1 MILYRDLGH
10 GANWTWQ
17 VIDLVDESRDK
28 VRHNSWVC
36 GNGDIHEDKACCK
49 TSRVR
54 EKIHL
59 LFKKEIFEFNLKK
72 MVPMNLF
79 TGKE

>member
-28 VRHNSWVC
+28 VRHSSWVC

-49 TSRVR
+49 TSRVQ
-54 EKIHL
+54 
-59 LFKKEIFEFNLKK
+59 
-72 MVPMNLF
+72 
-79 TGKE
+79 